1 MIEAAKMMIS
11 TESNN
16 HWDRW
21 SNDSTRMRRI
31 SNRRP
36 AWKPIIRTME
46 IDSHQDESTGHS
58 GEYQPIQAT
67 VGDVRWDMGVSMKI
81 WKVTPMAGGFMLGR
95 IPPRNGWWLGVPLFQ
110 ETPHIIYIYITHQN
124 TETHL
129 TIWSPDALVFICFHI
144 ETMNWDKFIASSSQ
158 TA

>member
-1 MIEAAKMMIS
+1 MMIS

-95 IPPRNGWWLGVPLFQ
+95 IPPQKWMMTRG
-110 ETPHIIYIYITHQN
+110 TPISGNPPYHIYYIYIYNTPKHGDASYDLKSWCSCFHMLSILKQW
-124 TETHL
+124 TETSL
-129 TIWSPDALVFICFHI
+129 
-144 ETMNWDKFIASSSQ
+144 
-158 TA
+158 